1 MGVPTNETL
10 GTDPGTGSTGT
21 GVTLAGSVSGPIGMV
36 VKISF
41 DGQEAGETD
50 VTTSNNAILN
60 QKYRTFIPTLLDAK
74 GANLDLLYEARNMA
88 VILSRLAKDNETW
101 TVTFP
106 DGSTFVTQGHI
117 KKLGT
122 AIPDD
127 DKITQ
132 TMTLRFSG
140 KPTWNSASG
149 SF

>member
-1 MGVPTNETL
+1 MPIGPETIGV
-10 GTDPGTGSTGT
+10 DPGTGSTGT
-21 GVTLAGSVSGPIGMV
+21 GVTLQGSVTGPVGMI
-36 VKISF
+36 VKITF

-50 VTTSNNAILN
+50 VTTSNNAIAN

-74 GANLDLLYEARNMA
+74 GANLDLLYERENMA
-88 VILSRLAKDNETW
+88 LILSRLAQPNEAW
-101 TVTFP
+101 TITFP

-132 TMTLRFSG
+132 TLTLRFSG
-140 KPTWNSASG
+140 KPSFNSASG